1 MTETMQKGRLAHVPL
16 NLIDPG
22 DNPREHFDD
31 AEQAEI
37 DRSVAVSGV
46 MTPIILRDSTVPGRF
61 VLVAGER
68 RVRAANVKLGT
79 DYEIPAIIF
88 DLDDTEA
95 LLAATIEN
103 VVRADMSPAEE
114 SKAASKLLA
123 FFAGDRD
130 EVARRMGMNRPVL
143 DKRLALMN
151 ASDLVLS
158 ALTRRKINLGHA
170 ELLAAAPKAQQNGVL
185 TKLMGM
191 PVMPTVLE
199 FKSMLA
205 GIARPLATACFD
217 KTECAKCPNNS
228 DLQQAMF
235 TEVIAAGN
243 CTNGECYKEK
253 TEAALLQKKGALV
266 DTFPRVEIVREG
278 DNYSVIKLVI
288 EGSKGVGDE
297 QAKACRTCANF
308 GAAISAIPGKE
319 GRVFEDM
326 CFDTG
331 CNTRKVAK
339 QLKAAA
345 AAAVAANPTK
355 PATGDKQADNS
366 AAAKE
371 PVKVKASA
379 SAIPAGVME
388 FRKKVWRT
396 ALRAKLATSPRQS
409 IEMLIAVCMAGAAR
423 NIVSTEIQTE
433 HVAGLKGFSMLEHL
447 TALSAADGGQVSLTV
462 ASIASTAIDALSDDQ
477 VKQALQ
483 AYSVDLK
490 ETFTVDGEYLKLLTK
505 SEIEAI
511 SKEIGAAA
519 AYGTG
524 FAKLMGGKK
533 DEAIKAILGIKN
545 FDFHVIPSQ
554 LAYL

>member
-1 MTETMQKGRLAHVPL
+1 MVETMQKGRLAHVPL

-22 DNPREHFDD
+22 DNPRDHFDD
-31 AEQAEI
+31 EEQAEL
-37 DRSVAVSGV
+37 DRSVEVSGV
-46 MTPIILRDSTVPGRF
+46 MTPIILRDSVEPGRF

-68 RVRAANVKLGT
+68 RIRAATVKLGL

-88 DLDDTEA
+88 DLDETEA

-103 VVRADMSPAEE
+103 VVRSNMSPAEE
-114 SKAASKLLA
+114 SKAAAKLLA

-185 TKLMGM
+185 TKLMEM
-191 PVMPTVLE
+191 PVMPTVAE
-199 FKSMLA
+199 FKAMLA

-217 KTECAKCPNNS
+217 KTECASCPNNS

-235 TEVIAAGN
+235 SEAIAAGN
-243 CTNGECYKEK
+243 CTNGECYKAK
-253 TEAALLQKKGALV
+253 TEAELLRVKAGLA

-278 DNYSVIKLVI
+278 DNYSVIKLVV

-308 GAAISAIPGKE
+308 GAVISAIPGKE
-319 GRVFEDM
+319 GRVFEDH

-345 AAAVAANPTK
+345 AAAVTANPTK
-355 PATGDKQADNS
+355 DAAGDKKAGK
-366 AAAKE
+366 ATAKE
-371 PVKVKASA
+371 PAKVKASA
-379 SAIPAGVME
+379 SAIPAGVLE

-396 ALRAKLATSPRQS
+396 ALRTKLATSPRIS
-409 IEMLIAVCMAGAAR
+409 IEMLIAICLDGAAR
-423 NIVSTEIQTE
+423 NIVASEIATD
-433 HVAGLKGFSMLEHL
+433 HVAGLKGSTMLSRL
-447 TALSAADGGQVSLTV
+447 KALSAGEGGQVSMTV
-462 ASIASTAIDALSDDQ
+462 ASIASTALDALTDDQ

-483 AYSVDLK
+483 AYEVDLK
-490 ETFTVDGEYLKLLTK
+490 VTFAVDADYLKLLTK
-505 SEIEAI
+505 TEIDAVA
-511 SKEIGAAA
+511 KEIGLAEAF
-519 AYGTG
+519 GTG

-533 DEAIKAILGIKN
+533 DEAIKAILAVKN
-545 FDFHVIPSQ
+545 FDFHVIPGQ
-554 LAYL
+554 LAFL